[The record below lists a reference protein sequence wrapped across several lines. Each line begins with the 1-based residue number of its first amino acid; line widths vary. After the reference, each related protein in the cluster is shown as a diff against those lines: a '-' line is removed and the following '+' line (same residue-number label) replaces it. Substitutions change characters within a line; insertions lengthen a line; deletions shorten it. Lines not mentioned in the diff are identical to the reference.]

1 MKEVNL
7 LRENILYIIKANP
20 SVCTLIRNKEIKN
33 VEGEIVNYNRIEKE
47 GIIVRIAVLDERQ
60 RKESLSNFE
69 IAKKT
74 YSLTASYDEDIR
86 EGDALKLDDGSI
98 FKVVDMECFYY
109 GGRDGTHCY
118 KKSGLIEEVQN

>member
-1 MKEVNL
+1 MKEVDL

-20 SVCTLIRNKEIKN
+20 SVCTLIRNEEIKN

-47 GIIVRIAVLDERQ
+47 GVIVRIAVLDERQ

-69 IAKKT
+69 IEKKT
-74 YSLTASYDEDIR
+74 YSLTASYNEDIR

-98 FKVVDMECFYY
+98 FKVVAMECFYY
-109 GGRDGTHCY
+109 GGRDRMHCY